1 MEELGT
7 NTRQGSA
14 ITHPR
19 VLRGIAHR
27 VGRGAGWPQNTGFA
41 DETREC
47 TVLISNVRP
56 WGQSPVDIE
65 ITDGRIGRVVPHV
78 PALAGTGDVDGRG
91 RLGLPSFSDVHVHLD
106 STRIGLPFREHTGAP
121 GVWGMMLND
130 RNNWRDAETSLPER
144 VAGTLERMIA
154 RGTTRVR
161 SYAQIDADCKL
172 EKFEAV
178 LAAKEKFAASADVQI
193 MAFPQAG
200 LLLEPGTVQYL
211 EESLKLGATVM
222 GGIDPCQLDRDPV
235 RHLDIV
241 FGLADKYQADI
252 DIHLHEPG
260 HLAHFSTELIM
271 ERTRALGMEGR
282 VTLSHAYELGNVSDA
297 ATERVMEGMSA
308 LDISWATVAP
318 ATSGKQFNLAAMTEA
333 GIRVGLGED
342 GQRDYW
348 SPYGDCDLLSRTWQL
363 AFTHG
368 LRQDELIEHAA
379 AIATWGGATIMDRTL
394 SRLGSTTDRPGFRVG
409 DRADLVLLAG
419 ETVTSAVMD
428 RGNDRTVI
436 HDGRVVADR
445 LELVN

>member
-1 MEELGT
+1 M
-7 NTRQGSA
+7 
-14 ITHPR
+14 
-19 VLRGIAHR
+19 
-27 VGRGAGWPQNTGFA
+27 
-41 DETREC
+41 
-47 TVLISNVRP
+47 LISNVRP
-56 WGQSPVDIE
+56 WGQTPVDLK
-65 ITDGRIGRVVPHV
+65 ITDGLISSVSPHDA
-78 PALAGTGDVDGRG
+78 ALPTAGAIDGGG
-91 RLGLPSFSDVHVHLD
+91 RLALPSFSDVHVHLD

-130 RNNWRDAETSLPER
+130 RNNWRDAEVALPQR
-144 VAGTLERMIA
+144 VAETLGRMIA
-154 RGTTRVR
+154 HGTTRVR
-161 SYAQIDADCKL
+161 SYAQIDIDCKL

-178 LAAKEKFAASADVQI
+178 LAAKEKFADHADVQI

-200 LLLEPGTVQYL
+200 LLLEPGTVAYL

-241 FGLADKYQADI
+241 FELAEKYQVDV

-260 HLAHFSTELIM
+260 HLALFSTELIM

-282 VTLSHAYELGNVSDA
+282 VTLSHAYELANVSAA
-297 ATERVMEGMSA
+297 ATQRVMEGMRE

-318 ATSGKQFNLAAMTEA
+318 AASGKQFNLAAMTEA

-379 AIATWGGATIMDRTL
+379 AIATWGGASIMDPNL
-394 SRLGSTTDRPGFRVG
+394 NRLRSTSDRPGLAVG
-409 DRADLVLLAG
+409 DRAELVLLGA

-428 RGNDRTVI
+428 RGSDRTVI
-436 HDGRVVADR
+436 HDGRVVADQ
-445 LELVN
+445 LVLL